1 MTSANPRP
9 RRITTAW
16 HDETAVI
23 TVVALEDI
31 SIGRSLRPSTRVVV
45 QATGRGMPR
54 LYIIAKLVVLRRLLR
69 AEGGDLI
76 LAVDAEAAATL
87 RRRGLHWAVPCHG
100 DLSDAM
106 RSLRGS

>member
-1 MTSANPRP
+1 MTSTRLRP
-9 RRITTAW
+9 RRSYAAW
-16 HDETAVI
+16 NDEGAVI
-23 TVVALEDI
+23 SVVPLDDL

-54 LYIIAKLVVLRRLLR
+54 LHLIAKLVVLRRLLR

-76 LAVDAEAAATL
+76 LAVDGEAAAAL

-100 DLSDAM
+100 DLSEAM
-106 RSLRGS
+106 RSLRSS